1 MLLSFNNKQDGGVK
15 ASLMH
20 VCLGLAL
27 FSLFNNQKITNKA
40 AKQPIANLL
49 IVLKTVLQT

>member
-1 MLLSFNNKQDGGVK
+1 MLYRIKQDGGLK

-20 VCLGLAL
+20 VWLCMAL

-40 AKQPIANLL
+40 AKQTIGNLL
-49 IVLKTVLQT
+49 IV